1 MQINV
6 SYYEAFSD
14 IPGHG
19 NPAGVVFD
27 ADNLNEEQMQSIA
40 KKVGFNETAFFNEFR
55 EGCSMRYAI
64 LFFVWT
70 QFSFIYLAAN
80 HKKFVTK

>member
-1 MQINV
+1 MFLITRHFLI
-6 SYYEAFSD
+6 SLSR
-14 IPGHG
+14 

-40 KKVGFNETAFFNEFR
+40 KRSVSMKLRFLMNSGR
-55 EGCSMRYAI
+55 CSMRYAI